1 MVDIVYTFEVIFMD
15 ERVRVLIF
23 SFIREIFLTIPRRSV
38 EIKIAAIRIFVFY
51 AQPCFFFFFFF
62 FFFKMKFFLTQN

>member
-23 SFIREIFLTIPRRSV
+23 SFIREIFLTILRW
-38 EIKIAAIRIFVFY
+38 K
-51 AQPCFFFFFFF
+51 
-62 FFFKMKFFLTQN
+62 

>member
-51 AQPCFFFFFFF
+51 AQPFFFFFFF
-62 FFFKMKFFLTQN
+62 FFL